1 MIAEVSVAEH
11 HLEDGSGRYRRDARN
26 DSMATPMPSAPG
38 TPPPAD
44 TVIVEDG
51 HSYYNSTYY
60 SNGQHYFIDMVAV
73 DERVVNVHTALSRTH
88 LTAGEVS
95 LPFQFP
101 FYGHNLTKVYI
112 ATGGFLSLSTF
123 FHQHL
128 SATQYIAP
136 LMGNFDPSLNDSSRI
151 RYGYNDTSF
160 TVEWDDIHVQHVQ
173 SVGRFTFQ
181 TTLMSDGR
189 IIFAYGK
196 VSADVDDIRGGNG
209 HKVTVGLADGYYI
222 DKPLYPGSLLI
233 QRTIYHYHNVWLNE
247 TLVKGGAAFVLQ
259 PLPTCNLYK
268 SCSECLEMR
277 AAIQFDCGWC
287 SKIGRCSSGFDRNRQ
302 DWLDA
307 DCPENAQEE
316 CHNPGKNSVTT
327 EQINKIYRGSPTHL
341 NNRFGNKQ
349 SSPYNAVRTAL
360 VIVFL
365 ILFVLV
371 FIGCGF
377 AIYAF
382 KNPQSRSGQA
392 LIQFQHLVRR
402 GMRRNP
408 QDNYEESI
416 VNNMQESK
424 PSPPPAYDASEQEPT
439 TPASQPAG
447 AGAAGVTLDI
457 KEPSEDGGAVAADVT
472 GNGDAGMEAAA
483 AAAKL
488 ESDPSAQTAEC

>member
-1 MIAEVSVAEH
+1 M
-11 HLEDGSGRYRRDARN
+11 DYRN
-26 DSMATPMPSAPG
+26 
-38 TPPPAD
+38 
-44 TVIVEDG
+44 
-51 HSYYNSTYY
+51 
-60 SNGQHYFIDMVAV
+60 
-73 DERVVNVHTALSRTH
+73 LSFSFH
-88 LTAGEVS
+88 
-95 LPFQFP
+95 
-101 FYGHNLTKVYI
+101 
-112 ATGGFLSLSTF
+112 F
-123 FHQHL
+123 FF
-128 SATQYIAP
+128 S
-136 LMGNFDPSLNDSSRI
+136 
-151 RYGYNDTSF
+151 DTSF
-160 TVEWDDIHVQHVQ
+160 TVEWDDIHIQHVQ

-196 VSADVDDIRGGNG
+196 ISADVDDIRGGNG

-233 QRTIYHYHNVWLNE
+233 QRTIYHYHNVRLND

-268 SCSECLEMR
+268 SCSECLAIR

-316 CHNPGKNSVTT
+316 CHNPD
-327 EQINKIYRGSPTHL
+327 Y
-341 NNRFGNKQ
+341 
-349 SSPYNAVRTAL
+349 AVRTAL

-371 FIGCGF
+371 FIGFGF

-424 PSPPPAYDASEQEPT
+424 PSPPPAYDAPEQEPT
-439 TPASQPAG
+439 TPVSQPAG

-457 KEPSEDGGAVAADVT
+457 REPTEDDGGAVAVDVT
-472 GNGDAGMEAAA
+472 GNGEAGKEAAA